1 MGQASQASICASKR
15 YFAAMSDL
23 WEVARQASQRFAAQA
38 LDYDRFRP
46 RYPRASSTT
55 SWNSQ
60 TSSRGAET
68 IEVGAGTGI
77 ATRPLVDRGLVV
89 TAIEPAAE
97 MAGMAKAKL
106 GDRAQ
111 IFVGRFEDYPP
122 RRSVELIASFNAWHW
137 IEPAVAVDR
146 AAQLIKPGG
155 YVALIWTEVLSWGQ
169 EPFEE
174 RLAAVFG
181 APWEKRF
188 DHVDASM
195 QPVRDD
201 ARFEDFEVRHHQFV
215 RGLDGATFVA
225 VTKTYGGHRTD
236 EQYQAI
242 ERIINDEFGGGDR
255 EGRGCRPLPFP
266 PSLITGLLRPA
277 PIHREGVIL
286 RYIGDRP
293 LTSTHRVL
301 HHR

>member
-1 MGQASQASICASKR
+1 
-15 YFAAMSDL
+15 MSDL
-23 WEVARQASQRFAAQA
+23 WQVARQASQRFAAQA

-46 RYPRASSTT
+46 RYPESVFDDIMEHA
-55 SWNSQ
+55 NLAA
-60 TSSRGAET
+60 GAET

-77 ATRPLVDRGLVV
+77 ATQPLVDRGLVV

-97 MAGMAKAKL
+97 MAGVVETKL

-122 RRSVELIASFNAWHW
+122 RRSVDLITSFNAWHW

-146 AAQLIKPGG
+146 VAQLIKPGG

-174 RLAAVFG
+174 RLAEVFG

-188 DHVDASM
+188 DFVDASM
-195 QPVRDD
+195 QPVCDD
-201 ARFEDFEVRHHQFV
+201 ARFDDFEVRHHQFV
-215 RGLDGATFVA
+215 RRLDAATFVA

-236 EQYQAI
+236 EQYQDI
-242 ERIINDEFGGGDR
+242 ERIINDEF
-255 EGRGCRPLPFP
+255 EGEIEKVEDAALYLARR
-266 PSLITGLLRPA
+266 R
-277 PIHREGVIL
+277 
-286 RYIGDRP
+286 
-293 LTSTHRVL
+293 
-301 HHR
+301 